1 MKEGK
6 MFHYVCSSCGSSN
19 LDRVIDFNHFEVE
32 CHFCHA
38 KESMDVNNVFV
49 RAHLVADDVRPK
61 RFISQAQR
69 IEQEEYRRLI
79 LPACFWLFTDIARKH
94 DMERRYIQVDRM
106 CTLYALREDIAM
118 HLYYAANPD
127 DFVLVSEK
135 IDWLMDSKFHT
146 KSIRHVQKDDVRSE
160 YLLQTKD
167 IFTMYAS
174 EKTDDLKYF
183 LLDRENRFAVRLSG
197 WKGIW
202 EEMKD
207 IVHDFELGEHLVDQ
221 MDPGY

>member
-19 LDRVIDFNHFEVE
+19 VDRVIDFNHFEVE

-38 KESMDVNNVFV
+38 KESMDINNVFV
-49 RAHLVADDVRPK
+49 RAHLIADTVRPK
-61 RFISQAQR
+61 RYIFEHQWVQ
-69 IEQEEYRRLI
+69 QDEYRCLK

-94 DMERRYIQVDRM
+94 NLERRFIDVDRM
-106 CTLYALREDIAM
+106 CELFALRRDLTM

-127 DFVLVSEK
+127 DLGLISDKVNLS
-135 IDWLMDSKFHT
+135 MDT
-146 KSIRHVQKDDVRSE
+146 EINKSYLRHVQENADRSE
-160 YLLQTKD
+160 YLLQEKD
-167 IFTMYAS
+167 VLTVYAS
-174 EKTDDLKYF
+174 EKTDDLKYY
-183 LLDRENRFAVRLSG
+183 LLDRKNRFAVKLTG

-207 IVHDFELGEHLVDQ
+207 IIHDFELGERLVDQ